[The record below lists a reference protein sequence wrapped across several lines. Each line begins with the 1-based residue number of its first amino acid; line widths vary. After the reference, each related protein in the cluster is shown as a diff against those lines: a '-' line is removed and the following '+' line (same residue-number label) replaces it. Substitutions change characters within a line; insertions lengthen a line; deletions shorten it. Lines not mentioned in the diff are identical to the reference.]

1 MGLISGILLLPLAP
15 VRGVAWIAEVVAEEA
30 DRELAAANSPER
42 ALADLEAARATGE
55 IDPDEADALEA
66 DLIARLLDGHAAG
79 GVDPR

>member
-55 IDPDEADALEA
+55 IDPEEADALEA
-66 DLIARLLDGHAAG
+66 ELIARLLDGHAGG